1 MDSPRVRVPSTP
13 GMLFKKINMIQ
24 INDGRCKSIK
34 KNALIYL
41 FLNETYARVNP
52 KLKLAGREVKGY
64 DHNLRELRSQ
74 RL

>member
-1 MDSPRVRVPSTP
+1 
-13 GMLFKKINMIQ
+13 MIQ